1 MKRIISPVVVLLV
14 WEAIVRLGFID
25 PFFVPAPSKVF
36 AVLGQLIWN
45 FEIISHLGDSLRRIV
60 AGFLIA
66 VVVSVTLGILMGRI
80 TAIEVAVDPLIEL
93 IRPVSP
99 LAIFPLAILWFGI
112 GDASKVFLIALAC
125 SFPIIL
131 NTYAGVRAIDPNYI
145 RAARSMGATNLE
157 VLLRVVLPG
166 CLPHVFTGIRI
177 AWGIALIVIIAA
189 EMIGGSS
196 GIGYM
201 VLDAQQTFRV
211 DRVFAGIIAIGVLGF
226 ATDLAFRWVQRVLLP
241 GYGHAPE

>member
-1 MKRIISPVVVLLV
+1 MKRLISPILVLVL
-14 WEAIVRLGFID
+14 WESIVRLGWTD

-36 AVLGQLIWN
+36 TVLG
-45 FEIISHLGDSLRRIV
+45 EMIISMELINHLADSLKRILI
-60 AGFLIA
+60 GFLIA
-66 VVVSVTLGILMGRI
+66 VVISVTVGILMGRFKVV
-80 TAIEVAVDPLIEL
+80 ELAVDPLVEL

-112 GDASKVFLIALAC
+112 ADASKIFLIALAC

-131 NTYAGVRAIDPNYI
+131 NTYAGVRAIDPGFI
-145 RAARSMGATNLE
+145 RAARSMGADSFE
-157 VLLRVVLPG
+157 VLWRVALPG
-166 CLPHVFTGIRI
+166 CLPHVFTGVRI

-196 GIGYM
+196 GIGYL

-226 ATDLAFRWVQRVLLP
+226 ATDLAFRMAQRLLLP
-241 GYGHAPE
+241 WDRQTAE